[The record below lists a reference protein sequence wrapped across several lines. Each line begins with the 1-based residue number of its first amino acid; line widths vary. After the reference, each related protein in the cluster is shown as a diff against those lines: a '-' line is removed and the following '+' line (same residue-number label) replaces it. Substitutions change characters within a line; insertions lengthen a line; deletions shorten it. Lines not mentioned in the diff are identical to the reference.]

1 MLDLP
6 YQREGAAFLAA
17 RKTALLADDPG
28 LGKTVQAIRACDLA
42 RVLRVLVICPA
53 AVVENWRREIMA
65 HREGDWQAAVFS
77 YDAAVE
83 KYRPAIMRDW
93 FDRIIID
100 EAHFLKE
107 ITAKRTRAIYGFNSG
122 FEISAAHSIVQ
133 RGGAVSLLS
142 GTPMPNYPNEIYT
155 HLRALHQD
163 AIVSSV
169 TGKPYTYVEFEERY
183 CRKKFNG
190 TGWAV
195 AGSRNEEELHR
206 KLSSFMLRRR
216 KADVL
221 KQLPPLRFSEVWLE
235 GRVEG
240 HDEEAQ
246 SIRDALE
253 KDGVDGLRRLTVNG
267 SISTLR
273 RLTGIAKAEPA
284 AAWVKNWLDS
294 TPADRKIVVFAHHK
308 QVIDVLWDRLHPWS
322 VRFDGSMKQHE
333 RQRAVDRLQ
342 RDENVRCF
350 IGQITAAGVGLTL
363 TKADTLLFVEQSW
376 TPADNA
382 QAWQRIHRIS
392 QENPCEVLFG
402 TLAGSVDEDIQR
414 ACMRKMRSIGM
425 VVDGEFE

>member
-28 LGKTVQAIRACDLA
+28 LGKTVQAIRACDSVRALH
-42 RVLRVLVICPA
+42 VLVVCPA
-53 AVVENWRREIMA
+53 SVVENWKREIQA
-65 HREGDWQAAVFS
+65 HREGDWMAFVTS
-77 YDAAVE
+77 YDRASEGPDHRHIKARHWDV
-83 KYRPAIMRDW
+83 AI
-93 FDRIIID
+93 FD
-100 EAHFLKE
+100 EAHYLKTL
-107 ITAKRTRAIYGFNSG
+107 TARRTKAVYGKNATMGDGAIAARAD
-122 FEISAAHSIVQ
+122 HVW
-133 RGGAVSLLS
+133 LLT
-142 GTPMPNYPNEIYT
+142 GTPMPNNPAELYP
-155 HLRALHQD
+155 HLRALNPA
-163 AIVSSV
+163 AIATRNGV
-169 TGKPYTYVEFEERY
+169 PYTLMQFQLAY
-183 CRKKFNG
+183 CLTRSNG
-190 TGWAV
+190 FANVIVGSKNEDKLHALLDGW
-195 AGSRNEEELHR
+195 
-206 KLSSFMLRRR
+206 MLRRR